1 MGKKFKI
8 LTLDGGGVR
17 GYLSANILVKMEK
30 ILNEKNG
37 ENINIGQRFDLIAGT
52 STGAIIAGLLAQ
64 GVSAVEV
71 CEMYKKEIPMIFGK
85 NM

>member
-64 GVSAVEV
+64 GVSAV
-71 CEMYKKEIPMIFGK
+71 
-85 NM
+85 